1 MPHPRCPSSPSTS
14 VKRTGAP
21 SPRGVSSSRTSKPPR
36 LRTSSSSSP
45 SPSPSTRES
54 SLVTLFFRLPCR
66 WKEDIEFVPVA
77 TSLLGRGKSDETTTK
92 TSTQHQRIRILSL
105 SLSLSLCLCPSFALR
120 NDGSQ
125 RYLFITF
132 MFFLLHFVSRSYAP
146 FLLSSLRPI

>member
-1 MPHPRCPSSPSTS
+1 MGYRPLRNRGSRLQWSLRESQ
-14 VKRTGAP
+14 GP

-77 TSLLGRGKSDETTTK
+77 TSLLGRMKQPTNPTK
-92 TSTQHQRIRILSL
+92 QQQKQHHRRIRTL
-105 SLSLSLCLCPSFALR
+105 
-120 NDGSQ
+120 
-125 RYLFITF
+125 
-132 MFFLLHFVSRSYAP
+132 
-146 FLLSSLRPI
+146 